1 LAVPKRGSARKQA
14 NNLRFSP
21 TVAVISFDALK
32 NPEHSYPAGLSCL
45 CIRRLFEVRGGAA
58 MMTELEFL
66 NRFQRSPNGIWA
78 CTKPINVNG
87 PNGLVIIGQG
97 ARFGPGTL
105 FLGLDL
111 AKELDQMAAKHGLA
125 PKPHQGS

>member
-1 LAVPKRGSARKQA
+1 
-14 NNLRFSP
+14 
-21 TVAVISFDALK
+21 
-32 NPEHSYPAGLSCL
+32 
-45 CIRRLFEVRGGAA
+45 

-78 CTKPINVNG
+78 CRKPINVNG

-105 FLGLDL
+105 FFGLDL

-125 PKPHQGS
+125 PQALPVVMTAAKRFSA